1 MNGVYLNYPFLV
13 RIISVL
19 ALCFITTGCFTVTPT
34 NDVKFNLGSPS
45 LQRILTSAEEIR
57 KLTDSRKEIPVS
69 AVQRDQTAKSQFE
82 SALSTWRGSPQYTP
96 TMGNDAFN
104 TAPVKLLDA
113 YIGYLNETKKIAPA
127 VDVLRIAVQE
137 ADKARSYRRAVR
149 YRIELAETLER
160 IGQLEAAQS
169 SLTEAQAIVDRVF
182 GQLST
187 GTNKIDPFQL
197 AANAAVF
204 SASVRLG
211 VAVDPVKLASF
222 ADRYANA
229 LEATPVLRFVSIETP
244 SISFYALS
252 HQMNDEKYY
261 RRDQETWRWLAI
273 GALRAGDKNL
283 AKKLLN
289 LMLNSSEAA
298 ERNIFA
304 DEWKKGLSSFEATSY
319 MQGFYISP
327 ENLRHQKFL
336 DIIFGLETKFASA
349 LAAAEMYL
357 MLDEPSLAEKMIA
370 QAKATLPAITTF
382 SDELKSLGH
391 IGLRVEQ
398 RTADIQRVTGKLL
411 IKNQRWRD
419 ALIQLDQYIEWSE
432 AHRNLLSLEE
442 RLPYFR
448 SKVQGA
454 YLDALI
460 AKASLY
466 VAEPSDSN
474 FFLALEA
481 LGRLKARHLRD
492 SLDAVGKIKVAKEH
506 STKSSIDSIVKDNQ
520 GFLSITDTGEK
531 LILFFADRDGKK
543 IRITNKPKDF
553 DKIIL
558 SFRNNLAELQMFDAS
573 TARQI
578 TVQTLGEL
586 ETKVFGKQRLVVE
599 IDGSLSFLPVE
610 LWLSSNMVP
619 LGKETA
625 VSYIPSLAMTD
636 QSRTSSPVK
645 GVLALGDA
653 RFDQKQQISAI
664 GGTGEY
670 ATRGKRNSFGFSP
683 LPETREEIVSIIKSV
698 REGGKAILGQDATKS
713 NFFQEA
719 RVPYRYLHV
728 ATHGVVGGEI
738 PRLNEPALVLTPE
751 GKDPG
756 FLTAT
761 EIGKM
766 DISADLVVLSA
777 CNSGNGEY
785 YNGEGLM
792 GLGRAF
798 ILAGAKAVVVSLWPV
813 DSMTTKELMVKFY
826 SELEV
831 TGNAT
836 LALANAR
843 KAIMDSSTRINKKQ
857 RGLKIISSKTTASDF
872 SGRTNPFYWAPF
884 IVVESGL

>member
-1 MNGVYLNYPFLV
+1 TFLV
-13 RIISVL
+13 
-19 ALCFITTGCFTVTPT
+19 
-34 NDVKFNLGSPS
+34 PS
-45 LQRILTSAEEIR
+45 L
-57 KLTDSRKEIPVS
+57 
-69 AVQRDQTAKSQFE
+69 AKTYMQ
-82 SALSTWRGSPQYTP
+82 
-96 TMGNDAFN
+96 
-104 TAPVKLLDA
+104 
-113 YIGYLNETKKIAPA
+113 
-127 VDVLRIAVQE
+127 
-137 ADKARSYRRAVR
+137 SY
-149 YRIELAETLER
+149 Y
-160 IGQLEAAQS
+160 
-169 SLTEAQAIVDRVF
+169 
-182 GQLST
+182 
-187 GTNKIDPFQL
+187 
-197 AANAAVF
+197 
-204 SASVRLG
+204 
-211 VAVDPVKLASF
+211 
-222 ADRYANA
+222 
-229 LEATPVLRFVSIETP
+229 
-244 SISFYALS
+244 
-252 HQMNDEKYY
+252 
-261 RRDQETWRWLAI
+261 
-273 GALRAGDKNL
+273 
-283 AKKLLN
+283 
-289 LMLNSSEAA
+289 
-298 ERNIFA
+298 
-304 DEWKKGLSSFEATSY
+304 TSY
-319 MQGFYISP
+319 
-327 ENLRHQKFL
+327 ENLRHQKFV
-336 DIIFGLETKFASA
+336 DAFFGLETKFDSS

-357 MLDEPSLAEKMIA
+357 MLDEPSSAEKMIA
-370 QAKATLPAITTF
+370 RAYETLPAITAF
-382 SDELKSLGH
+382 SEELKTLGH
-391 IGLRVEQ
+391 RGLQVEQ
-398 RTADIQRVTGKLL
+398 RTADTRRVTGKLL

-419 ALIQLDQYIEWSE
+419 ALVQLDQYIEWSE

-553 DKIIL
+553 DKTIL

-636 QSRTSSPVK
+636 LSRTSSPVK
-645 GVLALGDA
+645 GVLDLGDA
-653 RFDQKQQISAI
+653 RFDQKQQIRAI

-719 RVPYRYLHV
+719 RVPYRYLHF

-766 DISADLVVLSA
+766 DIAADLVVLSA

-843 KAIMDSSTRINKKQ
+843 KAIMDSSTQTNKEQ
-857 RGLKIISSKTTASDF
+857 RGLKIKSSKTTAGDF
-872 SGRTNPFYWAPF
+872 SGHTNPFYWAPF
-884 IVVESGL
+884 VVVESGL

>member
-1 MNGVYLNYPFLV
+1 MANN
-13 RIISVL
+13 
-19 ALCFITTGCFTVTPT
+19 
-34 NDVKFNLGSPS
+34 
-45 LQRILTSAEEIR
+45 
-57 KLTDSRKEIPVS
+57 
-69 AVQRDQTAKSQFE
+69 
-82 SALSTWRGSPQYTP
+82 
-96 TMGNDAFN
+96 AFN

-113 YIGYLNETKKIAPA
+113 YIGYLNETKKISPA
-127 VDVLRIAVQE
+127 VDVLRIAVKE

-149 YRIELAETLER
+149 YRIELAETLAR

-169 SLTEAQAIVDRVF
+169 SLNEAQAIVDRVF

-211 VAVDPVKLASF
+211 GAVDPVKLASF

-229 LEATPVLRFVSIETP
+229 LETTPVLRFVSIETP
-244 SISFYALS
+244 SISFDALS

-319 MQGFYISP
+319 MQHFYISP
-327 ENLRHQKFL
+327 ENLRHQKFT
-336 DIIFGLETKFASA
+336 DTIFGLETKFDSA
-349 LAAAEMYL
+349 LAGAEMYL
-357 MLDEPSLAEKMIA
+357 MLDEPASAEKLIA
-370 QAKATLPAITTF
+370 QAKVTLPAITTF
-382 SDELKSLGH
+382 SDELKALGH
-391 IGLRVEQ
+391 LGLHVEQ
-398 RTADIQRVTGKLL
+398 RTADIQRVSGKLL
-411 IKNQRWRD
+411 LKNQRWRD
-419 ALIQLDQYIEWSE
+419 ALAQLDQYIEWSE
-432 AHRNLLSLEE
+432 AHRNILSLEE

-448 SKVQGA
+448 SQVQGS
-454 YLDALI
+454 YLDALL

-466 VAEPSDSN
+466 AAEPTESN

-492 SLDAVGKIKVAKEH
+492 SLDAGGKIKTVKEH
-506 STKSSIDSIVKDNQ
+506 STKSSVDSIVKDNQ

-543 IRITNKPKDF
+543 IRITNKPEDF
-553 DKIIL
+553 DKTIL
-558 SFRNNLAELQMFDAS
+558 SFRNNLAELQEFDAS

-578 TVQTLGEL
+578 TVQALGEL
-586 ETKVFGKQRLVVE
+586 ETRVFGKQRLVVE
-599 IDGSLSFLPVE
+599 IDGSLSFLPIE

-619 LGKETA
+619 MGKETA
-625 VSYIPSLAMTD
+625 VSYIPSLAMSD
-636 QSRTSSPVK
+636 LGRTSRPVK

-670 ATRGKRNSFGFSP
+670 ATRGKRNSLGFSP

-719 RVPYRYLHV
+719 RVPYRYLHF

-766 DISADLVVLSA
+766 DIAADLVVLSA

-843 KAIMDSSTRINKKQ
+843 KAIMDSSTRTNKEQ
-857 RGLKIISSKTTASDF
+857 RGLKIISSKATAGDF
-872 SGRTNPFYWAPF
+872 NGRTNPFYWAPF
-884 IVVESGL
+884 VVVESGL